1 MNTGI
6 VALNPQAPPFLILMD
21 ERDRDKFYS
30 PPTPPVDDD
39 EELELEPLD
48 PAIANAEQRR
58 AAEVAEQVRASID
71 IDQVYR
77 EAERNRSEEIVEGW
91 IRNFKFRPQIKHV
104 AYATAALTVL
114 IAVSTLGPFF
124 PTFAI
129 MTICGVAGLYL
140 YLSWQDSQQQAEAAA
155 KREKLYA
162 KRRAAMQPGG
172 AARVEAVEEE
182 EIEEA
187 VRRPDSIPDMY
198 SEPPPPEPFR
208 LQFSMRSLLI
218 LLTIAA
224 VGFGLIHFLG
234 GPGPTATILG
244 FMAVAG
250 LLVHALG
257 FDPPQAVVLV
267 WWLILA
273 MYVVLSIAGAV

>member
-1 MNTGI
+1 
-6 VALNPQAPPFLILMD
+6 MD

-30 PPTPPVDDD
+30 PPNPPEDD

-48 PAIANAEQRR
+48 PAIMNAEQRR
-58 AAEVAEQVRASID
+58 AQEVAEQVRASID

-104 AYATAALTVL
+104 LYATAALAVL
-114 IAVSTLGPFF
+114 IAVSSLGETF
-124 PTFAI
+124 PVFAI
-129 MTICGVAGLYL
+129 LTICCIGGLYL
-140 YLSWQDSQQQAEAAA
+140 YMSWQDRKQQAEADE
-155 KREKLYA
+155 KRQAMYA
-162 KRRAAMQPGG
+162 KRRQQMQRKVASTRDVELEEPARAPISVQRPAA
-172 AARVEAVEEE
+172 A
-182 EIEEA
+182 
-187 VRRPDSIPDMY
+187 PDIWTES
-198 SEPPPPEPFR
+198 PPPEPFQIR
-208 LQFSMRSLLI
+208 FSMRTLLI
-218 LLTIAA
+218 AMTIAA
-224 VGFGLIHFLG
+224 VSFGLIHALG

-257 FDPPQAVVLV
+257 FEPAQSVVLV

-273 MYVVLSIAGAV
+273 LYVVLTIVGAI